1 MIARV
6 VAPVAVLLLLLLQ
19 AGGLV
24 PVNAAALQVELVAP
38 AGGVDFLYG
47 YSVSLDGDTLLVG
60 EPWGNISRGAAYVY
74 VRSGGVWTLQQQL
87 TAPDAADTDQFG
99 ISVAL
104 SADTAVVGAYGKERP
119 CGVPATCID
128 AGAAY
133 IFRRTAGV
141 WSLQAT
147 LAADPAPAPSGSF
160 GFSVAIDGDTVL
172 VAHPRCCHQAAT
184 SDQTGRVAVYVS
196 NGGVWTPQA
205 LLAAGDVSSGDRF
218 GTSVAIDGD
227 TAVIGAPNNKFTPG
241 AACPCEHG
249 SAYVFQRSGGA
260 WTQQAQLWAP
270 TPIASDNFGSAVVIS
285 GDTVFVVPKP
295 TATTAV
301 HVYVRSG
308 SAWPL
313 QTTLAAD
320 FAVSLAIG
328 GNTLIA
334 GRPEGFAHVFTR
346 SGAVWTTEALLADP
360 GGVAPSDFAFTVTTD
375 GNTVVAGV
383 PRKEI
388 GSTHDQGTVMIF
400 TDVVTPSPAPPPV
413 PPPTP
418 APPPGPPPTV
428 TAIPD
433 QTVLINGVVGP
444 LSFTVGGRILA
455 DALDVTATSSD
466 PVLVAPSSLVLG
478 RISGAVR
485 TLTLRPA
492 DGRTG
497 SATITITVS
506 DGFSSTSTRFLL
518 SVVATMPPPG
528 PTPVPPTP
536 PTTLPG
542 APRDVVAALS
552 GSGIDLTWREPSTGP
567 VRRYVVAGGLAAGDS
582 TLPVLVTRDG
592 ALSARIDGLPPM
604 TYFLRVYAVGPT
616 ALGPPSTEVA
626 FIMPAS
632 GGPVLAPA
640 FGLRVIAQTGRRVT
654 IAWEPPIAG
663 GATSM
668 RVDAGATLD
677 TVAPLTTVVDR
688 RLTGDLL
695 APLWVQVRAMNG
707 PTTSAPTQ
715 PLYVAFD
722 MPCTA
727 PPGAPIMLPSYFL
740 GGLTTLSWLPGD
752 GASQYR
758 VVVTPT
764 MGPAQSFD
772 AFGGS
777 SLVLPIAPTAIQSVR
792 LLAGN
797 PCGETVSP

>member
-24 PVNAAALQVELVAP
+24 SVSAATLQTELVSP
-38 AGGVDFLYG
+38 DGGVDFLFG
-47 YSVSLDGDTLLVG
+47 YSVSLDGNTLLVG
-60 EPWGNISRGAAYVY
+60 EPWGNSSRGAAYVY
-74 VRSGGVWTLQQQL
+74 VRNGGVWTLQQQL
-87 TAPDAADTDQFG
+87 TAPDAAVTDQFG

-128 AGAAY
+128 AGGAY
-133 IFRRTAGV
+133 IFRRTAGT
-141 WSLQAT
+141 WNLEAT
-147 LAADPAPAPSGSF
+147 LAPDPAPAPSGSF
-160 GFSVAIDGDTVL
+160 GFTVAIDGDTVL
-172 VAHPRCCHQAAT
+172 VAHPRCCHQGAT
-184 SDQTGRVAVYVS
+184 SDETGRVAVYVRS
-196 NGGVWTPQA
+196 GAVWTPQT
-205 LLAAGDVSSGDRF
+205 LLAAGDISSGDRF
-218 GTSVAIDGD
+218 GTSIAIDGD
-227 TAVIGAPNNKFTPG
+227 TAVIGAANNKFTPG
-241 AACPCEHG
+241 AGCPCEHG
-249 SAYVFQRSGGA
+249 SAYVFQRSGGV

-270 TPIASDNFGSAVVIS
+270 IPVASDNFGSAVAIS

-360 GGVAPSDFAFTVTTD
+360 GGVAPSDFAFTVATD
-375 GNTVVAGV
+375 GNTVVAGL

-400 TDVVTPSPAPPPV
+400 TDVVPPAPAPPPV

-418 APPPGPPPTV
+418 APPTGPPPTI
-428 TAIPD
+428 TAIAD

-492 DGRTG
+492 DGRMG
-497 SATITITVS
+497 SATITLTVS
-506 DGFSSTSTRFLL
+506 DGYDATSTRFLL
-518 SVVATMPPPG
+518 TVVATMPPPV
-528 PTPVPPTP
+528 PPPPLPPTP
-536 PTTLPG
+536 PTLPG

-567 VRRYVVAGGLAAGDS
+567 VQRYVVAGGLAAGDS
-582 TLPVLVTRDG
+582 ILPVLVTRDG
-592 ALSARIDGLPPM
+592 ALSARIDGLPAM
-604 TYFLRVYAVGPT
+604 TYYLRVYAVGPA
-616 ALGPPSTEVA
+616 ALGPPSTEVV
-626 FIMPAS
+626 FTMPAS
-632 GGPVLAPA
+632 GGPVLAPS

-654 IAWEPPIAG
+654 IAWEAPVAG
-663 GATSM
+663 VATSH
-668 RVDAGATLD
+668 RVDAGATLG
-677 TVAPLTTVVDR
+677 TLAPVTTIVERSLTLDLTT
-688 RLTGDLL
+688 
-695 APLWVQVRAMNG
+695 PLWMQVRALSG
-707 PTTSAPTQ
+707 GTTSAPTQ
-715 PLYVAFD
+715 PLYVAFEG
-722 MPCTA
+722 PCTA

-764 MGPAQSFD
+764 TGLAQSFD

-777 SLVLPIAPTAIQSVR
+777 SLVLPVAPTAIQSVR
-792 LLAGN
+792 LLAAN
-797 PCGETVSP
+797 ACGETVSP